1 MNLNKYRVKNKDL
14 CKKTN
19 PTVFKFNTTAEIK
32 PLKGIIGQDR
42 AVRSLG
48 FGLDIDIHGYNIYL
62 AGAYGTGK
70 STLASEMAE
79 KKAQR
84 EPVPSDWC
92 YVYNFKNPDSPKAIS
107 IPAGQGKILKS
118 AVAASIDNIIN
129 QMSKALEGQEFE
141 QQKNQILNHFMEDTN
156 AKYLQLEE
164 EARSYGFT
172 ISRNQTGITSM
183 PLKNGEPIS
192 QEEYLN
198 MSDEE
203 RQQLMTNSAI
213 VQEKLSEAL
222 RLYREVEKSVKEKIS
237 NLEKETAKLVTKPY
251 FGGLLA
257 QFNGYSEVSEYIK
270 EMQQDLLENADMFVK
285 QEEAGIN
292 ALFRIDKRAPL
303 KRYQVNLFIDN
314 SHLQHA
320 PVIYEANPTFTNL
333 FGQILYEN
341 EFGILATDYS
351 KIKAG
356 ALHRANGGYLILYV
370 WDLIKNFYVWDGLKR
385 VLKNEEITIESVGRM
400 IGISNTESL
409 QPQPIPAKIKVIL
422 IGEPLY
428 YYIIYAQDEEFQ
440 KLFKIKA
447 DFDIE
452 MPRSRKH
459 VFEFAQF
466 IGSVC
471 ENKKLK
477 HFDAAAAAAVID
489 YSSRMADDQSKLSS
503 SFNKLVEII
512 YEADAWA
519 KSSHSSIV
527 QAKHVKKAIDE
538 KRYRSSMGED
548 RVHEYILNNRL
559 MIDVDSFKIGQ
570 INGLAVFQMG
580 DYNFGRPVRITA
592 KTFVGEKG
600 LVNIEREVSLSGTI
614 HSKGI
619 LTLNGY
625 LGAQYAQDRPLG
637 ISASLTFEQSYSGID
652 GDSASSAELYAL
664 LSSLAEVPIY
674 QGIAVTGSVNQ
685 NGEIQ
690 PVGGVNQKIEGFF
703 KTCQAFGLN
712 GKQGVIIPTQNVS
725 QLMLDDEVITAIGQK
740 QFNLWAVSHIDEG
753 LAILTGQEAGNL
765 DDAGRF
771 PAGSIHQLIDNK
783 LRNWN
788 EQRRIVTN
796 GMKHKSL
803 GSKNNRPQRRR
814 KG

>member
-19 PTVFKFNTTAEIK
+19 PSVFKFNTTAEIE

-84 EPVPSDWC
+84 EPAPSDWC

-107 IPAGQGKILKS
+107 IPAGQGKILKN

-129 QMSKALEGQEFE
+129 QMAKALEGQEFE

-203 RQQLMTNSAI
+203 RQKLMTNSAI

-251 FGGLLA
+251 FDGLLA

-285 QEEAGIN
+285 QEEAAIN

-370 WDLIKNFYVWDGLKR
+370 WDLIKNIYVWDGLKR

-428 YYIIYAQDEEFQ
+428 YYMIYAQDEEFQ

-477 HFDAAAAAAVID
+477 HFDAAAVAAVID

-548 RVHEYILNNRL
+548 RVHEYIINNRL

-703 KTCQAFGLN
+703 KTCQEFGLN

-788 EQRRIVTN
+788 EQRRILTN